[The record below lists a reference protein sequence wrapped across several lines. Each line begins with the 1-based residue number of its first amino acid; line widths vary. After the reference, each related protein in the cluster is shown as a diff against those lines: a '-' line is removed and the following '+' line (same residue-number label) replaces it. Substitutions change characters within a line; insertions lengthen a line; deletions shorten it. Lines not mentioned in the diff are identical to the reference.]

1 MSHPGRR
8 IPQIGVIDGCHRP
21 PFWLQ
26 ELIAEEAANR
36 KDIED
41 VIEEER
47 SRVDAKTPITQ
58 AVFQSWREAQ
68 RQEKRK
74 AAQDNEAER
83 KRKGIITGREI
94 FAQVH
99 RPPTSLCN
107 VFIPLTKGSFW

>member
-1 MSHPGRR
+1 M
-8 IPQIGVIDGCHRP
+8 
-21 PFWLQ
+21 Q

-83 KRKGIITGREI
+83 KRKGIMTGREI

-99 RPPTSLCN
+99 PSAPQI
-107 VFIPLTKGSFW
+107 VQPLFPLATGSFW